1 MGRGKKNGPKSARAA
16 VFLILGVF
24 LAAACVLFLKSEG
37 GNEINPE
44 VLKESPKERLP
55 EDTGAVIREQNT
67 ETDLGADPAAVE
79 AAAMEQ
85 EFQRILNLSAGEF
98 VCAGMAREGLLGRLF
113 YAAGINEAVLARIS
127 GKSYTQNET
136 VLPSDLSYLRML
148 YYGPDG
154 NTYLGEMIVNQAI
167 EADILDIFQKLYENR
182 YPIERMVLVDEYD
195 ADDEAS
201 MQANNTSAFN
211 YRTIAGSSRL
221 SNHSYGLAVDLN
233 PKYNPYVK
241 EASDGSLICQPQG
254 SEAYADRAAEFAY
267 KIDEQDLAYRL
278 FTEAGFTWGGDFNS
292 VKDYQHFEM
301 PY

>member
-1 MGRGKKNGPKSARAA
+1 M
-16 VFLILGVF
+16 
-24 LAAACVLFLKSEG
+24 
-37 GNEINPE
+37 
-44 VLKESPKERLP
+44 
-55 EDTGAVIREQNT
+55 
-67 ETDLGADPAAVE
+67 
-79 AAAMEQ
+79 
-85 EFQRILNLSAGEF
+85 
-98 VCAGMAREGLLGRLF
+98 GRLF

>member
-1 MGRGKKNGPKSARAA
+1 
-16 VFLILGVF
+16 
-24 LAAACVLFLKSEG
+24 
-37 GNEINPE
+37 
-44 VLKESPKERLP
+44 
-55 EDTGAVIREQNT
+55 
-67 ETDLGADPAAVE
+67 
-79 AAAMEQ
+79 
-85 EFQRILNLSAGEF
+85 
-98 VCAGMAREGLLGRLF
+98 
-113 YAAGINEAVLARIS
+113 
-127 GKSYTQNET
+127 
-136 VLPSDLSYLRML
+136 ML